1 MLIEIRNLNTK
12 VMKKYSDFEDEE
24 DDEYSKIMGP
34 EPDPEDEP
42 DEWEDDEWQEDED
55 EYDDDDDE

>member
-1 MLIEIRNLNTK
+1 MRKAADYE
-12 VMKKYSDFEDEE
+12 EE

-42 DEWEDDEWQEDED
+42 EEWDDDEE
-55 EYDDDDDE
+55 EYDDDDDY